1 MNIELTKDEVALIL
15 DGLSQ
20 LPLAKAYNTF
30 QKVLSHYQ
38 AAEQAEQRLSQGEL
52 NLGGTD

>member
-1 MNIELTKDEVALIL
+1 
-15 DGLSQ
+15 